1 MTQKKRSPDQT
12 AVSFSIEKSLL
23 AKIDERAA
31 KFGLSRSTYLAALAR
46 ADLAKRG
53 ELVLQ
58 EEAPTPKPKKGAA
71 KLTSSA
77 GA

>member
-1 MTQKKRSPDQT
+1 MAQKKRSPDQT
-12 AVSFSIEKSLL
+12 AVSFSVEKSLL

-53 ELVLQ
+53 GLVLQ
-58 EEAPTPKPKKGAA
+58 EETKPSKTRKEM
-71 KLTSSA
+71 KVTSSA
-77 GA
+77 SA